1 MSARRRRR
9 LFALA
14 ALVVMALAATA
25 GAPRESGPAT
35 VDSRSVPAAT
45 DAVIVGAH
53 QAARP
58 ARRRESPGRFAHAE
72 DRRSRPTASN
82 QAALRQATDAARRF
96 AGALLRAELGERGN
110 RVRAALRAS
119 AGRRLRKLVL
129 EARPR
134 PVAAGGPPGAGRL
147 AAVTPSALSGRKAL
161 FVATIERGGRR
172 SGLALTLTRERG
184 LWRVVAIR

>member
-1 MSARRRRR
+1 MSARLRRR

-14 ALVVMALAATA
+14 ALIVMALVAAA
-25 GAPRESGPAT
+25 GAPRNGGPAE
-35 VDSRSVPAAT
+35 RRPRPAAPAG
-45 DAVIVGAH
+45 AVIVSDS
-53 QAARP
+53 RP
-58 ARRRESPGRFAHAE
+58 VSLSQRRAPAERFAHAE

-82 QAALRQATDAARRF
+82 QAALRQAADAARAF

-147 AAVTPSALSGRKAL
+147 AAVTPGALSGRRAL

-172 SGLALTLTRERG
+172 SGLALTLTREG
-184 LWRVVAIR
+184 GQWRVVAIR